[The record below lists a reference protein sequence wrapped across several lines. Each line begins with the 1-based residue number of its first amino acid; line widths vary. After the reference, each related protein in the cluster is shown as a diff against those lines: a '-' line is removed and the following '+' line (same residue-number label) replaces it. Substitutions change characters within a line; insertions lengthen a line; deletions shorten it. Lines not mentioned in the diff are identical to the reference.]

1 MPAPSVSRREFGLS
15 LAAFPALAA
24 AAPLT
29 EKPPQRDEQQKQ
41 AAQTPTAETAKP
53 ANQPAPVPEQPEG
66 REEVPE
72 AAWLLGLILKRYPD
86 ERINEAAIR
95 GIVGDIQGDQQRSK
109 TLSDFPLENSDEP
122 GLVFRP
128 FVGE

>member
-1 MPAPSVSRREFGLS
+1 MPDPSVSRREFGLS
-15 LAAFPALAA
+15 LAALPALAA

-29 EKPPQRDEQQKQ
+29 EKPPQAEDTQEQAGQARKDE
-41 AAQTPTAETAKP
+41 AAKP
-53 ANQPAPVPEQPEG
+53 ASKQDTSPEQPEE
-66 REEVPE
+66 REEIPE
-72 AAWLLGLILKRYPD
+72 AALLLGLILRRYPD
-86 ERINEAAIR
+86 ERIDDAAIR
-95 GIVGDIQGDQQRSK
+95 GIVGDIQGDLYRSR

>member
-1 MPAPSVSRREFGLS
+1 MPDPSVSRREFGLS
-15 LAAFPALAA
+15 LAVLPALAA

-29 EKPPQRDEQQKQ
+29 ETPLPTDKQQEQ
-41 AAQTPTAETAKP
+41 AAQTPQAEAAKP
-53 ANQPAPVPEQPEG
+53 ASKQDATPEQPEE
-66 REEVPE
+66 REDVPE

-86 ERINEAAIR
+86 ERLDEAAIR
-95 GIVGDIQGDQQRSK
+95 GIVGDLQGDLRRSK
-109 TLSDFPLENSDEP
+109 TLSNFPLENSDEP

>member
-1 MPAPSVSRREFGLS
+1 MPDPSVSRREFGLS
-15 LAAFPALAA
+15 LAALPAFAA

-29 EKPPQRDEQQKQ
+29 EKPPQTEDKQEQ
-41 AAQTPTAETAKP
+41 AARSPKDEAAKP
-53 ANQPAPVPEQPEG
+53 ASKQDAAPEQPEE
-66 REEVPE
+66 REEIPE
-72 AAWLLGLILKRYPD
+72 AALLLGLILRRYPD
-86 ERINEAAIR
+86 ERIDDAAVR
-95 GIVGDIQGDQQRSK
+95 GIVGDIQGDLHRSK